1 MRHSDLVLLERR
13 QKKAFVRKQRPIGCR
28 CANKG
33 KGRKKRSTLLFF
45 FAFDVFCIAK
55 IEKKVRKCP
64 YSVSVVEYDGT
75 YLLHSMAESPA
86 PLPFFSFML
95 PFLLLPSSSLLVT
108 FHLSSHL
115 STGLHERLLVAT
127 YGTKIENKRKVWG
140 KRHQSVS

>member
-1 MRHSDLVLLERR
+1 M
-13 QKKAFVRKQRPIGCR
+13 RKQHPIGYR

-33 KGRKKRSTLLFF
+33 KEGKKRSSTLLYF

-55 IEKKVRKCP
+55 IEKKV
-64 YSVSVVEYDGT
+64 VSVVEYDGA
-75 YLLHSMAESPA
+75 YLLHSRA

-95 PFLLLPSSSLLVT
+95 PFLPLPSSSSLLVT